1 MEGNETNNDVLVELT
16 NETLK
21 ADDISK
27 LNLRVGYDVEI
38 NEMKKLPIIT
48 LEYAGGLR
56 DISHNMAFAPVP
68 NSLAT
73 KRAVL
78 DILGQ
83 IDLQQLCVNLEATS
97 TLMDIAYNACNGI
110 VGAHQKLYELR
121 TDVYQA
127 AVRSVK
133 LADEFSSVS
142 GNILSALVRVYK
154 LIASGNAMK
163 LGQVGTYLPRISKLA
178 EGMSEAAAKM
188 AKDFD
193 DLSDRTLKQ
202 GSEVVAVE
210 NENISLK
217 EKMEK
222 QLQEFKAKLDAFNAS
237 KKEIEHQIEEAQTL
251 YTKYDSEAKELNKKA
266 DTMEIVGMVMGGIG
280 SVVDSVGTALSGFTG
295 SGTAAAGGASEEA
308 GGDAPGETE
317 KAEEKLP
324 ELEQSEDVKERQA
337 RLGSNK
343 AELEV
348 IEGRLKQY
356 EQKIEE
362 LEKEKDAKE
371 DSEKESEAKSEGK
384 ESSAK
389 KRSNK
394 EIDKEI
400 ENIKEKRGI
409 DSKRKAE
416 LTRQISAD
424 DTYLKGKMASQI
436 GMSVESASR
445 KFGEKFDNS
454 SANARSAAIAKE
466 KLAEEILKLKF
477 ELQKKNVEN
486 EAMIAEFTRKIKN
499 MNLDAVDLSVAITS
513 LQLAVTC
520 LSTVGSIL
528 ANVSVFWS
536 RVELSLKDL
545 AGDATLGAL
554 QKTLQDSKTSPEEV
568 ADYAK
573 TDEDFL
579 GDWYIMESKWL
590 ALQIVCEAY
599 HKSCVNAK
607 DRLDTSLKRA
617 ETEGV
622 EHWKLAQDMAKA
634 MEEKL
639 MISLRSS
646 ESKTADFKK
655 KIEIMEKSREGAY
668 RELLEEKAEGKEK
681 DS

>member
-1 MEGNETNNDVLVELT
+1 MTENETGGNVLIELT
-16 NETLK
+16 NTSLE
-21 ADDISK
+21 AADISK
-27 LNLRVGYDVEI
+27 LNLNKVFDVEI
-38 NEMKKLPIIT
+38 TETEKLPIIT

-68 NSLAT
+68 DSLAT

-127 AVRSVK
+127 TVRSVK

-142 GNILSALVRVYK
+142 GNILSALVKVYK

-163 LGQVGTYLPRISKLA
+163 LSQVGTYLSRISGLA

-210 NENISLK
+210 NENIRLK
-217 EKMEK
+217 EDMEK

-237 KKEIEHQIEEAQTL
+237 KKEIESQIEEAQTL
-251 YTKYDSEAKELNKKA
+251 YSKYDSEAKELNKKA

-280 SVVDSVGTALSGFTG
+280 SIAGSVGTALSGFAG
-295 SGTAAAGGASEEA
+295 SAAAGGAGEEA
-308 GGDAPGETE
+308 GGEASGEAE

-324 ELEQSEDVKERQA
+324 ELEQSDDVKERQA

-356 EQKIEE
+356 EQKIEA

-371 DSEKESEAKSEGK
+371 DSEKESGAESEGK

-389 KRSNK
+389 KRSNE

-400 ENIKEKRGI
+400 EDIKKKRNT

-416 LTRQISAD
+416 LTRQISD
-424 DTYLKGKMASQI
+424 DDAYLKGKMASQM

-445 KFGEKFDNS
+445 KFGEKFDNC

-545 AGDATLGAL
+545 AGDATLAAL

-599 HKSCVNAK
+599 NRSCEHAK
-607 DRLDTSLKRA
+607 DRLDISLRRA
-617 ETEGV
+617 ETEGL
-622 EHWKLAQDMAKA
+622 EHWKLAQTMAA
-634 MEEKL
+634 EMEEKL
-639 MISLRSS
+639 KINLRSS
-646 ESKTADFKK
+646 ESKTADFKM
-655 KIEIMEKSREGAY
+655 KIEVMEKSREGAY
-668 RELLEEKAEGKEK
+668 KDLLEEKEEGKEK

>member
-1 MEGNETNNDVLVELT
+1 MEGNEVNNDVLVELT
-16 NETLK
+16 NKTLE
-21 ADDISK
+21 AADISK
-27 LNLRVGYDVEI
+27 LNLNKVSDVEI
-38 NEMKKLPIIT
+38 TETEKLPIIT

-68 NSLAT
+68 DSLAT
-73 KRAVL
+73 KRAIL

-127 AVRSVK
+127 TVRSVK

-142 GNILSALVRVYK
+142 ENILSALVKVYK

-163 LGQVGTYLPRISKLA
+163 LRQVGTYLSRISGLA

-210 NENISLK
+210 NENIRLK
-217 EKMEK
+217 EDMEK

-251 YTKYDSEAKELNKKA
+251 YTKYDDEARRLNKKA
-266 DTMEIVGMVMGGIG
+266 DAMEIAGMVIGGIG
-280 SVVDSVGTALSGFTG
+280 SIVGSVGTALSGFAG
-295 SGTAAAGGASEEA
+295 SAAAAAGGAGEEA
-308 GGDAPGETE
+308 GGDASEEAE

-324 ELEQSEDVKERQA
+324 ELEQSEDVKKHQA

-343 AELEV
+343 AELKTIEV
-348 IEGRLKQY
+348 RLEQY
-356 EQKIEE
+356 EQKIEA

-371 DSEKESEAKSEGK
+371 DSEKESGAESEGK
-384 ESSAK
+384 GASAK
-389 KRSNK
+389 KRANE

-400 ENIKEKRGI
+400 EDIKEKRSI

-416 LTRQISAD
+416 LTRQISD
-424 DTYLKGKMASQI
+424 DDAYLKGKMASQM

-445 KFGEKFDNS
+445 KFGEKFDNC

-477 ELQKKNVEN
+477 ELQKKNAEN
-486 EAMIAEFTRKIKN
+486 EAMIAEFTRRIKN

-536 RVELSLKDL
+536 RVELSLKNL
-545 AGDATLGAL
+545 AGDVTLEAL
-554 QKTLQDSKTSPEEV
+554 QKTLQDPETSPEEL

-573 TDEDFL
+573 TDDDFL
-579 GDWYIMESKWL
+579 RDWYIMESKWL

-599 HKSCVNAK
+599 NRSCENAK
-607 DRLDTSLKRA
+607 DRLDISLRRA
-617 ETEGV
+617 ETEGL
-622 EHWKLAQDMAKA
+622 EHWKLAQTMAA
-634 MEEKL
+634 EMEEKL
-639 MISLRSS
+639 KINLRSS

-668 RELLEEKAEGKEK
+668 RDLLGEKEEGKEK

>member
-1 MEGNETNNDVLVELT
+1 MMTENETSGNVLIELT
-16 NETLK
+16 NASLEV
-21 ADDISK
+21 ADISK
-27 LNLRVGYDVEI
+27 LNLDAGYDVEI
-38 NEMKKLPIIT
+38 TETGKLPIIT
-48 LEYAGGLR
+48 LEYAGGLK
-56 DISHNMAFAPVP
+56 DISHKMASAPVP
-68 NSLAT
+68 DSLAA

-110 VGAHQKLYELR
+110 VGAHQKLYGLR

-127 AVRSVK
+127 TVRSVK

-142 GNILSALVRVYK
+142 RNILSALVKVYK
-154 LIASGNAMK
+154 FIASGNAMEFC
-163 LGQVGTYLPRISKLA
+163 QVGTYLSRISGLA

-217 EKMEK
+217 EDMER

-237 KKEIEHQIEEAQTL
+237 KKEIESQLEEAQTL

-266 DTMEIVGMVMGGIG
+266 DTMEIVGAVMGGIG
-280 SVVDSVGTALSGFTG
+280 SIVGSVGTALSGFAG
-295 SGTAAAGGASEEA
+295 STAAAAGNADQKA
-308 GGDAPGETE
+308 GGVTPGEAE

-324 ELEQSEDVKERQA
+324 ELEQSADVKERQA

-356 EQKIEE
+356 EQKIEA
-362 LEKEKDAKE
+362 LEKEKDEAE
-371 DSEKESEAKSEGK
+371 DQAGTSGTESEEEA
-384 ESSAK
+384 SSAGR
-389 KRSNK
+389 RSNE

-400 ENIKEKRGI
+400 EDIKKKRDT

-416 LTRQISAD
+416 LTRQISD
-424 DTYLKGKMASQI
+424 DDAYLKGKMASQI

-445 KFGEKFDNS
+445 KFGERFDNS

-477 ELQKKNVEN
+477 ELQKKSVEN

-499 MNLDAVDLSVAITS
+499 MNLNTVDLSVAITS

-528 ANVSVFWS
+528 ANVSIFWS
-536 RVELSLKDL
+536 RVELSLKNL
-545 AGDATLGAL
+545 AGNAMLSAL
-554 QKTLQDSKTSPEEV
+554 KDMLKASEDSPERV
-568 ADYAK
+568 AAYAK
-573 TDEDFL
+573 TNEDFL

-599 HKSCVNAK
+599 HRSCENAK
-607 DRLDTSLKRA
+607 DRLDISLRRA
-617 ETEGV
+617 ETEGL
-622 EHWKLAQDMAKA
+622 EHWKLAQTMAA
-634 MEEKL
+634 EMEEKL
-639 MISLRSS
+639 KINLRSS
-646 ESKTADFKK
+646 EGKTSDFKK

-668 RELLEEKAEGKEK
+668 KDLLEEKNA
-681 DS
+681 

>member
-1 MEGNETNNDVLVELT
+1 MMTENETSGNVLIELT
-16 NETLK
+16 NASLEV
-21 ADDISK
+21 ADISK
-27 LNLRVGYDVEI
+27 LNLDAGYGVEI
-38 NEMKKLPIIT
+38 TETGKLPIIT
-48 LEYAGGLR
+48 LEYAGGLK
-56 DISHNMAFAPVP
+56 DISHKMASAPVP
-68 NSLAT
+68 DSLAA

-110 VGAHQKLYELR
+110 VGAHQKLYGLR

-127 AVRSVK
+127 TVRSVK

-142 GNILSALVRVYK
+142 GNILSALVKVYK
-154 LIASGNAMK
+154 FIASGNAMEFC
-163 LGQVGTYLPRISKLA
+163 QVGTYLSRISGLA

-217 EKMEK
+217 EDMER

-237 KKEIEHQIEEAQTL
+237 KKEIESQLEEAQTL

-266 DTMEIVGMVMGGIG
+266 DTMEIVGAVMGGIG
-280 SVVDSVGTALSGFTG
+280 SIVGSVGTALSGFAG
-295 SGTAAAGGASEEA
+295 STAAAAGNADQKVGGVT
-308 GGDAPGETE
+308 PGEAE

-324 ELEQSEDVKERQA
+324 ELEQSADVKERQA

-356 EQKIEE
+356 EQKIEA
-362 LEKEKDAKE
+362 LEKEKDEAE
-371 DSEKESEAKSEGK
+371 DPAGTSGTESEEEA
-384 ESSAK
+384 SSAGR
-389 KRSNK
+389 RSNE

-400 ENIKEKRGI
+400 EDIKKKRDT

-416 LTRQISAD
+416 LTRQISD
-424 DTYLKGKMASQI
+424 DDAYLKGKMASQI

-445 KFGEKFDNS
+445 KFGERFDNS

-477 ELQKKNVEN
+477 ELQKKSVEN

-499 MNLDAVDLSVAITS
+499 MNLNTVDLSVAITS

-520 LSTVGSIL
+520 LSAVGSIL
-528 ANVSVFWS
+528 ANVSIFWS
-536 RVELSLKDL
+536 RVELSLKNL
-545 AGDATLGAL
+545 AGNAMLSAL
-554 QKTLQDSKTSPEEV
+554 KDMLKASEDSPERV
-568 ADYAK
+568 AAYAK
-573 TDEDFL
+573 TNEDFL

-599 HKSCVNAK
+599 HRSCENAK
-607 DRLDTSLKRA
+607 DRLDISLRRA
-617 ETEGV
+617 ETEGL
-622 EHWKLAQDMAKA
+622 EHWKLAQTMAA
-634 MEEKL
+634 EMEEKL
-639 MISLRSS
+639 KINLRSS
-646 ESKTADFKK
+646 EGKTSDFKK

-668 RELLEEKAEGKEK
+668 KDLLEEKNA
-681 DS
+681 